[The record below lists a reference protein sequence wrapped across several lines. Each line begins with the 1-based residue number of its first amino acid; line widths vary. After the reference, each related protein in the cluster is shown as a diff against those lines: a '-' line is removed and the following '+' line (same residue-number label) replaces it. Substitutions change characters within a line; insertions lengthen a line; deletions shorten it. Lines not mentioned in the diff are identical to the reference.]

1 MWKKNGKKNG
11 NKGRGEGWRLG
22 SRWHSPIMSLLS
34 PFQKDKLWEKE
45 ERAMEIEGHTM
56 SEWGGDKGKGEEKRL
71 QGFWQLRRR
80 IYISYFFQSK
90 TRKVE
95 ACDGRGEGEGRRG
108 EEVFGGWIVPSS
120 EEVVM
125 AGPIYIII
133 LFITPGDALID
144 GDEDDNGADAES
156 PTFWTFSQGAYH

>member
-1 MWKKNGKKNG
+1 MWKKNGNE
-11 NKGRGEGWRLG
+11 GRGEGWQLRW
-22 SRWHSPIMSLLS
+22 RWHSPIMSLLS

-45 ERAMEIEGHTM
+45 ESEMEIEGHTM
-56 SEWGGDKGKGEEKRL
+56 SEWGGDKGKGEEKR
-71 QGFWQLRRR
+71 QLRRR
-80 IYISYFFQSK
+80 IYISYFFQRK

-95 ACDGRGEGEGRRG
+95 ACDGRGGRRG
-108 EEVFGGWIVPSS
+108 EEGFWWLNSPQWGAR
-120 EEVVM
+120 VM

-156 PTFWTFSQGAYH
+156 STFRTLSQGAHQ